1 MRDAT
6 LLDAA
11 LDAARAQPVPG
22 RLHYADL
29 AAFLAERDPTR
40 FAPTPTRKTPH
51 YTLWRTL
58 DGADDNGPNMLSTGG
73 VFDSEASLRRTMAI
87 SFLAA
92 GALAL
97 VYFAF
102 KARKVQKAAN
112 DAAGGNSG
120 DK

>member
-1 MRDAT
+1 GAGGGAGGGT
-6 LLDAA
+6 SAKS
-11 LDAARAQPVPG
+11 G
-22 RLHYADL
+22 
-29 AAFLAERDPTR
+29 
-40 FAPTPTRKTPH
+40 
-51 YTLWRTL
+51 